1 MRTFVIIAFAV
12 VAVLLVPVSQFVK
25 AQIGPPQGNKVE
37 LCHITDRVNGTGKI
51 ISIADNAAAL
61 NAHRMMHGDCE
72 DFEVLD
78 ADAGTCEC
86 EPFTEPMGVI
96 AGDDTGDDDD
106 DDDTGGDDDDD
117 DDA

>member
-25 AQIGPPQGNKVE
+25 AQIGPPQGSKIE

-78 ADAGTCEC
+78 ADAGTCAC
-86 EPFTEPMGVI
+86 EPFTEPMGDEDD
-96 AGDDTGDDDD
+96 DDTGDDDD
-106 DDDTGGDDDDD
+106 DDTGDDDD
-117 DDA
+117 A

>member
-1 MRTFVIIAFAV
+1 MRTFVIIGFAV

-78 ADAGTCEC
+78 ADAGTCAC
-86 EPFTEPMGVI
+86 EPFTEPM
-96 AGDDTGDDDD
+96 GDDDD

-117 DDA
+117 TGDDDDA